1 MTFHVPSVDISAYV
15 TDGSPEER
23 LAVAAA
29 IDHACRTVGFIQIH
43 GHGIPPEIIE
53 RKSLVGMMFS
63 SAALPRNRGNAA
75 AATNTKPPVP
85 SRKAMTGLGIRRRHP
100 A

>member
-1 MTFHVPSVDISAYV
+1 MRQPTAVARTALTEGVTMTFHVPSVDISAYV

-43 GHGIPPEIIE
+43 GHGIPPEIIDGLTE
-53 RKSLVGMMFS
+53 AMDAFF
-63 SAALPRNRGNAA
+63 ALDLD
-75 AATNTKPPVP
+75 AT
-85 SRKAMTGLGIRRRHP
+85 A
-100 A
+100 